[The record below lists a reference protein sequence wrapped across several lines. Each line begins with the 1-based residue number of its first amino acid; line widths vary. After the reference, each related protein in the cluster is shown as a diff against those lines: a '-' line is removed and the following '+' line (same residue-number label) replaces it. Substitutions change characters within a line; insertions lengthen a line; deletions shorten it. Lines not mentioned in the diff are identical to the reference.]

1 MATCHHAS
9 HYTSQAII
17 TYRMDISLIEEQ
29 LNDLLEVVSDS
40 FVLITREDLAS
51 NLASSQYKQITST
64 FSSGMF
70 SDILSIEFVMI
81 KTFVDFT

>member
-1 MATCHHAS
+1 MADCHHAS
-9 HYTSQAII
+9 HNSSPAII

>member
-1 MATCHHAS
+1 MADCHHAS

-17 TYRMDISLIEEQ
+17 TSRMDISLIEEQ

>member
-1 MATCHHAS
+1 MADCHHAS

-51 NLASSQYKQITST
+51 KLASSQYKQITST

>member
-1 MATCHHAS
+1 MADCHHAS

-51 NLASSQYKQITST
+51 NLPSSQYKQITST

>member
-1 MATCHHAS
+1 MADCHHAS
-9 HYTSQAII
+9 HHSSQAII
-17 TYRMDISLIEEQ
+17 TNRMDISLIEEQ

>member
-17 TYRMDISLIEEQ
+17 TNRMDISLIEEQ